1 MMNPNRV
8 IIENTLQRTFHL
20 VLCVVN
26 RYNEEKETIYKK
38 SRKQFLKELNL
49 DCCSVT
55 LIDSYPP
62 ADMKLNVFYVK
73 RDGKTVWIK
82 IEEGGGVSWVD

>member
-26 RYNEEKETIYKK
+26 RYNEEKEAIYKK
-38 SRKQFLKELNL
+38 SRKQFLKELHL
-49 DCCSVT
+49 DGCSVT
-55 LIDSYPP
+55 LVNNYPP
-62 ADMKLNVFYVK
+62 DNMKMNVFYVK
-73 RDGKTVWIK
+73 RDGKTVWFK
-82 IEEGGGVSWVD
+82 TKESVADWFVN